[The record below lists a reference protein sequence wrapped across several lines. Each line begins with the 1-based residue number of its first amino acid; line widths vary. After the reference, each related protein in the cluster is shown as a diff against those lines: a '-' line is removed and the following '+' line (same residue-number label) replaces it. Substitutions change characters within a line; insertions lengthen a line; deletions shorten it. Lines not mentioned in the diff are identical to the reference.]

1 MGRISRPSVKGEMV
15 MALKMATKIKILA
28 GVLLAS
34 SVAAGVALALPA
46 YSVVTYYYSDEAKT
60 DEVGSSV
67 LTCNGNYTLAGQQTQ
82 YATVEREWCGNTQ
95 WPN

>member
-1 MGRISRPSVKGEMV
+1 
-15 MALKMATKIKILA
+15 MALKKATKIKILA

-46 YSVVTYYYSDEAKT
+46 YSIETSYFSDASMS
-60 DEVGSSV
+60 DEVGSSI
-67 LTCNGNYTLAGQQTQ
+67 LTCNGNYTLHGQKTEYTTVQT
-82 YATVEREWCGNTQ
+82 EWCGNTQ